1 MNGMKKELEWEQF
14 LQMIRSFFLP
24 FPICCN
30 VMLHFQLQIHLA
42 LITIFLILHAQND
55 LWGTVVSGHHVGGHH
70 EVSAGCPSQAK
81 IQDL

>member
-1 MNGMKKELEWEQF
+1 MNGMKKDSISSDDQKF
-14 LQMIRSFFLP
+14 LSVLFFHL
-24 FPICCN
+24 
-30 VMLHFQLQIHLA
+30 LQCDAALVSNSSG

>member
-1 MNGMKKELEWEQF
+1 MVTISSDDQKF
-14 LQMIRSFFLP
+14 LSALFHL
-24 FPICCN
+24 
-30 VMLHFQLQIHLA
+30 LQCDAALSVSNSSC